1 MNDVIREIEGE
12 LERKVEENEG
22 LRREFDEAVRRL
34 MDAEYKESI
43 REFGYQVSVQ
53 RENGEKEYEMLST
66 KNYFD
71 NVEMKQIEEG
81 QNKEYERGKGEREEK
96 QKLELSQKL
105 QEC

>member
-1 MNDVIREIEGE
+1 MDVIREIEGE

-22 LRREFDEAVRRL
+22 LRGEFDEAVRRL

-71 NVEMKQIEEG
+71 NVEIKQIVIG
-81 QNKEYERGKGEREEK
+81 QLECEREKGEREEK
-96 QKLELSQKL
+96 QRLELSQKL